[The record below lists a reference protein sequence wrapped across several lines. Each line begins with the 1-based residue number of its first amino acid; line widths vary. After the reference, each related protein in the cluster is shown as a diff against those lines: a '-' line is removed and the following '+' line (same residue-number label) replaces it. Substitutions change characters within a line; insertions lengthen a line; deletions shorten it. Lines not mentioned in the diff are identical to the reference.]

1 MTRKHTRIQTHATKT
16 GPKRKGSET
25 QHTGRIPRT
34 RSRKPEISG
43 HSTGKRT
50 GTHHGVPPTLLPPA
64 IRCPAPVRYY
74 RWPFGPSGPA
84 LARAQPSLA

>member
-50 GTHHGVPPTLLPPA
+50 GRIAACPLPSCLLLSVARPPSVT
-64 IRCPAPVRYY
+64 IDDHSGCPA
-74 RWPFGPSGPA
+74 
-84 LARAQPSLA
+84 QP